1 MSDTSIGGSSLRL
14 WPGVALAGLL
24 VVVRFVLPSVA
35 PDALLFGM
43 PLAMLG
49 FIGGIALGALV
60 LIWWLL
66 FSRAPWAE
74 RLGALGV
81 IAAVLA
87 VTRLLVHPSIEN
99 GMMGGMLYVFSLP
112 LLAVALVVWAAS
124 TRGLTG
130 TSRWLTM
137 TGAFALACS
146 TMLVIRTGG
155 ISGEGLSDLH
165 WRWTETPE
173 ERLLAQAEPVP
184 TAPIAS
190 MSPSAPSAPS
200 APPAPSAPSA
210 PPAPPAPQAPQA
222 PSAPSVPSPPQAPS
236 APLVPSAPSAPEW
249 PSFRGPQRDGVV
261 RGVHIDTD
269 WPVSAPVETWRRP
282 VGPGWSSFAVAGD
295 LLYTQEQR
303 GEYEIV
309 SSYRVSTGEPVWQ
322 HRDQVRF
329 WESNGG
335 AGPRATPTLRGGRVY
350 TLGATGVVNA
360 LDAATGARLWTRNA
374 ATETDTAVPDWGF
387 AGSPL
392 IVDGVVVVAL
402 SGRLAGYDADTG
414 APRWVGPTGG
424 GGYSSPHLFTVDGV
438 PQVVLMR
445 GARTVAVSPTDGA
458 LLWDHTWEP
467 AVSIVQPVALEGG
480 HLIVTAGDGMGGG
493 GLRRLAISRTDER
506 WRVEERWTSRGLK
519 PYFNDLVVHKGFAY
533 GFDGSILACVD
544 LSDGTRKW
552 KGGRYGHG
560 QMVLLPDQDL
570 LLVLSEDGE
579 LALVKAA
586 PDGFGEVARMRALE
600 GKTGN
605 HPVVVGDPIL
615 VRNGEEMVA
624 FRTRRQEVGG
634 RR

>member
-1 MSDTSIGGSSLRL
+1 MTNRALDPSITSTLRL
-14 WPGVALAGLL
+14 WPGLGLAGCMGLLWLSVALLGG
-24 VVVRFVLPSVA
+24 
-35 PDALLFGM
+35 DALVFGL
-43 PLAMLG
+43 PLATLAL
-49 FIGGIALGALV
+49 IGGALIGAAIV
-60 LIWWLL
+60 VWWITA
-66 FSRAPWAE
+66 SRAPWRDRVGVLLLAAI
-74 RLGALGV
+74 ALALV
-81 IAAVLA
+81 
-87 VTRLLVHPSIEN
+87 RSLVHASISN
-99 GMMGGMLYVFSLP
+99 GMMGMMPAFFGIP
-112 LLAVALVVWAAS
+112 LAAVGLVAGATLA
-124 TRGLTG
+124 RRRDGR
-130 TSRWLTM
+130 SRWLTL
-137 TGAFALACS
+137 TAAIVVSSSAL
-146 TMLVIRTGG
+146 LLIRTGG
-155 ISGEGLSDLH
+155 ISGDGRSDLH

-173 ERLLAQAEPVP
+173 EQLLAQAEPMP
-184 TAPIAS
+184 APPVAPPPAIAQ
-190 MSPSAPSAPS
+190 PSDAPLSPS
-200 APPAPSAPSA
+200 APPAPSAPSVAPAA
-210 PPAPPAPQAPQA
+210 PPAPLVPVAPPA
-222 PSAPSVPSPPQAPS
+222 PSAPP
-236 APLVPSAPSAPEW
+236 APLPAEW
-249 PSFRGPQRDGVV
+249 PSFRGPYRDGVA
-261 RGVHIDTD
+261 RGGHIDSD
-269 WPVSAPVETWRRP
+269 WPASAPIEVWRRAI
-282 VGPGWSSFAVAGD
+282 GPGWSSFAVAGD

-335 AGPRATPTLRGGRVY
+335 AGPRATPTLHGGRVY

-360 LDAATGARLWTRNA
+360 LDAASGARLWTRNA
-374 ATETDTAVPDWGF
+374 ASDTDTAVPDWGF

-445 GARTVAVSPTDGA
+445 GARTVAVSPADGA
-458 LLWDHTWEP
+458 LLWEHIWEP

-493 GLRRLAISRTDER
+493 GLRRLAISKAGER
-506 WRVEERWTSRGLK
+506 WHVEERWTSRGLK

-544 LSDGTRKW
+544 LSDGARKW

-579 LALVKAA
+579 LALVKATPEA
-586 PDGFGEVARMRALE
+586 FGEIARMRALE
-600 GKTGN
+600 GKTWN
-605 HPVVVGDPIL
+605 HPVVVGDTIL
-615 VRNGEEMVA
+615 VRNGEEMAA
-624 FRTRRQEVGG
+624 FKTSRQAAGDRR
-634 RR
+634 